1 MTAQE
6 RIAAPGPKKILAL
19 DGGGIRGILTI
30 EILAAIEKTLRER
43 QSTRDMVLSDYFDFV
58 AGTSTGA
65 IISTCI
71 SLGMSVD
78 AIRKF
83 YIDSGAEMFDKA
95 FFLKLLHHKYNDEKL
110 RGKLQEVIG
119 KDTTLGS
126 DKLRTLLL
134 LVMRNATTDSPWLVT
149 NNPAAKYNRL
159 ERRQNPGDCNLDIP
173 LWQLVRASTAAP
185 VFFPPEEVQVGKKKF
200 IFVDGGITTYNN
212 PSFAAFLTAT
222 VEPYNVNWKTGEQ
235 EMLVVSVGTGV
246 SPDANENLDAS
257 DMNLVYNAS
266 RIPAAL
272 MFAASSEQ
280 DLLCRTFGRCV
291 SGMPID
297 REVGDMIDKRG
308 PVHPKLFT
316 YMRFNA
322 ELSKQ
327 GLHDLELADINPK
340 DVQKMDS
347 VEHIDKLQR
356 VGRAVG
362 NKFVRPECFSGFLQ

>member
-1 MTAQE
+1 MTVQE
-6 RIAAPGPKKILAL
+6 RIAVPGPKKILAL

-30 EILAAIEKTLRER
+30 EILAAIEKTLREHVNKK
-43 QSTRDMVLSDYFDFV
+43 DMVLADYFDFV

-71 SLGMSVD
+71 SLGMPVD

-83 YIDSGAEMFDKA
+83 YTDSGAEMFDKA
-95 FFLKLLHHKYNDEKL
+95 FFLKLLHHKYSDEKL
-110 RGKLQEVIG
+110 KGKLQEVIG
-119 KDTTLGS
+119 KNTTLGS
-126 DKLRTLLL
+126 DKLKTLLL

-149 NNPAAKYNRL
+149 NNPAAKYNRP

-185 VFFPPEEVQVGKKKF
+185 VFFPPEEVQFGKKKF

-212 PSFAAFLTAT
+212 PAFAAFLTAT

-266 RIPAAL
+266 RIPSAL
-272 MFAASSEQ
+272 MLAASNEQ
-280 DLLCRTFGRCV
+280 DFLCRTFGRCV
-291 SGMPID
+291 SGLPID

-308 PVHPKLFT
+308 PVQPKLFT

-322 ELSKQ
+322 ELSRQ
-327 GLHDLELADINPK
+327 GLNDLGLSDINPK

-347 VEHIDKLQR
+347 VEHINKLQR

-362 NKFVRPECFSGFLQ
+362 ARYVTADCFSGFR